1 MCGVILYDAGLVGF
15 DLLLRLAIKVCG
27 VPSRNMV
34 AGMVYCGAVLIGFGL
49 FLPLVSWLCYLCGGV
64 DLDAFSM
71 SKVALAIWLPKSL
84 GNHVAWV

>member
-1 MCGVILYDAGLVGF
+1 VVVILCDAGLVGF

-34 AGMVYCGAVLIGFGL
+34 AGMVYCVAVLIGFGL
-49 FLPLVSWLCYLCGGV
+49 FLPLVSWLCGGV